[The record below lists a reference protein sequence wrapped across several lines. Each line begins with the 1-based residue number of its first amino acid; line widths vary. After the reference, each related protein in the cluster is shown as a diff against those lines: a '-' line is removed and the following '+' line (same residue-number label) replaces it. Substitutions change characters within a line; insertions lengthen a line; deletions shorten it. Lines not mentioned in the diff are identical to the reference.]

1 MYRVVHYPHMKTL
14 AEVYREAQEA
24 GRAVGHFNVSDSTQ
38 LRAIAEVAQE
48 LSVPVVIG
56 VSDGEGVF
64 LGIASARVLVD
75 ATRAE
80 FDIDIFLNRDHAHT
94 VEDCKVAIDA
104 GFDSVIFDGVKLPL
118 EENIKK
124 TQEVVAY
131 ARVQEA
137 LRQAQGDHSACIVV
151 EAELGYIGTSSA
163 LLDRVPDDV
172 VLDALPSAEDAL
184 HFVEKT
190 GVHALAPA
198 VGNLHGM
205 LKGRANPALAVDRIA
220 EIRAALPHTA
230 LVLHGGSGLP
240 DDEFSKA
247 INAGMNCVHINTEI
261 RLAYR
266 TGIQEALAQ
275 NPDEV
280 APYKYLGKGKEAMK
294 KVVRE
299 RLKLFARR

>member
-56 VSDGEGVF
+56 VSDGEGAF

-131 ARVQEA
+131 AKSA
-137 LRQAQGDHSACIVV
+137 HADKASAYQGRDVLV

-163 LLDRVPDDV
+163 LLDEVPEDV
-172 VLDALPSAEDAL
+172 ILDSFPSAEDAVR
-184 HFVEKT
+184 FVEAT
-190 GVHALAPA
+190 GVDALAPA

-205 LKGRANPALAVDRIA
+205 LKGRNNPSLQIALIED
-220 EIRAALPHTA
+220 IRAALPQTA
-230 LVLHGGSGLP
+230 LVLHGGSGLS
-240 DDEFSKA
+240 DEEFKKA
-247 INAGMNCVHINTEI
+247 IAAGMNCVHINTEI

-266 TGIQEALAQ
+266 MGIQEALIQ

-299 RLKLFARR
+299 RLKLFARM

>member
-1 MYRVVHYPHMKTL
+1 MHCVVHYPHMKTL

-24 GRAVGHFNVSDSTQ
+24 KRAVGHFNVSDSTQ
-38 LRAIAEVAQE
+38 LRAIAEVAHE

-56 VSDGEGVF
+56 VSDGEGAF
-64 LGIASARVLVD
+64 LGIVSARALVD
-75 ATRAE
+75 VARAE
-80 FDIDIFLNRDHAHT
+80 FGIDMFLNRDHAHT

-118 EENIKK
+118 EENIEK
-124 TQEVVAY
+124 TKEVVAY
-131 ARVQEA
+131 AKASTREV
-137 LRQAQGDHSACIVV
+137 LV

-163 LLDRVPDDV
+163 LLDAVPDDV
-172 VLDALPSAEDAL
+172 VLNALPSAEDAVR
-184 HFVEKT
+184 FVEAT

-205 LKGRANPALAVDRIA
+205 LKGRANPALAIDRIA

-240 DDEFSKA
+240 DEEFTKA
-247 INAGMNCVHINTEI
+247 ITAGMNCVHINTEI

-299 RLKLFARR
+299 RLVLFARM